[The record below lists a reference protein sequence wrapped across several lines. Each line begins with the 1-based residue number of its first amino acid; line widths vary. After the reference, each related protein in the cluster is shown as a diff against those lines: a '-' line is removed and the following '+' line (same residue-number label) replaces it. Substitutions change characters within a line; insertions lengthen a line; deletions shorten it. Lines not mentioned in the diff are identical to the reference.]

1 MHRMTLQTEHVG
13 LWRWLRAQLYI
24 WRAVM
29 HRQAGNRLVSRAE
42 HLAAVAEYTRALTLN
57 PLSATAHLQ
66 RGVLYW
72 RELGEPTL
80 AVQDLTRALELR
92 PGWGEA
98 LFNRGLA
105 NQGTGNYRAAAD
117 DLAAYMALG
126 EKNWREHAARQ
137 LGLIRAVLDEQQTRT
152 PEEERWPPNG

>member
-1 MHRMTLQTEHVG
+1 MHRMTHQAERVG
-13 LWRWLRAQLYI
+13 LWRRLRAQLRI
-24 WRAVM
+24 WWAVM
-29 HRQAGNRLVSRAE
+29 HRQAGNRQVSRAE
-42 HLAAVAEYTRALTLN
+42 HLAAVAEYTRALALN
-57 PLSATAHLQ
+57 PLSAAAYLQ

-72 RELGEPTL
+72 RELGEPAL

-105 NQGTGNYRAAAD
+105 NQGMGDYRAAAD

-126 EKNWREHAARQ
+126 EMAWREHAARQ
-137 LGLIRAVLDEQQTRT
+137 LGLIRAVLNEQRRVEP
-152 PEEERWPPNG
+152 PEGS

>member
-1 MHRMTLQTEHVG
+1 MHHMTHQVERVG
-13 LWRWLRAQLYI
+13 LWRRLRAQLRM
-24 WRAVM
+24 WWAVM
-29 HRQAGNRLVSRAE
+29 HRQAGNRQVSRAE
-42 HLAAVAEYTRALTLN
+42 HLAAAAEYTRALALN
-57 PLSATAHLQ
+57 PLSAAAYLQ

-72 RELGEPTL
+72 RELGEPAL
-80 AVQDLTRALELR
+80 AVQDLTRALELQ

-126 EKNWREHAARQ
+126 EMAWREHAARQ
-137 LGLIRAVLDEQQTRT
+137 LGLIRAVLNEQRQVEP
-152 PEEERWPPNG
+152 PEES